1 MSDLNNLDDGLLLV
15 DRDRPG
21 EAFAVFYHRHVQT
34 VLRLCA
40 RRGLTAAEA
49 ADVTA
54 ETFAAAL
61 LARPRYRPELGAARA
76 WLLGIAANKV
86 ADHARRLAREQR
98 AQRRLGMQLCELTE
112 DDLADY
118 AALVDQVEDSALA
131 ALTELPAG
139 QAAAVYAHVVEE
151 EGYAEIGHR
160 LQITEVAA
168 RQRVSRGLA
177 RLRGQLSKEPS

>member
-1 MSDLNNLDDGLLLV
+1 MSDLSNLDDGRLLV
-15 DRDRPG
+15 EGDRSG
-21 EAFAVFYHRHVQT
+21 EAFAVFYRRHVQT
-34 VLRLCA
+34 VLRVCA

-61 LARPRYRPELGAARA
+61 LARGRYRPELGEAQA

-86 ADHARRLAREQR
+86 ADHGRRLAREQR
-98 AQRRLGMQLCELTE
+98 ARRRLGMRLCELT
-112 DDLADY
+112 DDDVADY
-118 AALVDQVEDSALA
+118 AGLVVEVDGSALA

-139 QAAAVYAHVVEE
+139 QAAAVYAHVVQEA
-151 EGYAEIGHR
+151 GYAEIGHR

-177 RLRGQLSKEPS
+177 RLRAQLSKEPS